1 VHQPIPGNTSWDR
14 VVHYFQSLVQVVW
27 CNSLPQ
33 VVLRTTGC
41 CTTLGDWLADGIR
54 ALFKQTVCSGKTL
67 PRSLPRSCIM
77 SFISQRSQK
86 SQRTGSRSRSRG
98 PSSRSASM
106 GAYGGGGPASSMSQ
120 GGVPGGGVVKL
131 KKQVPS
137 VECKFFDTA
146 LTIPGVV
153 TNWTQIDSNDI
164 LSGIVQGTG
173 PSQRVGRK
181 IKVVGIVVRLGFTVG
196 PGGWCFDL
204 VRDKQCNGVAA
215 TAAQVYSSPLNYGSL
230 PNPFEETRFQF
241 LKRQENFNTAQG
253 TGTECSISFV
263 KKVAMTVEYNGTTGN
278 VADLTSDNVQL
289 YCNNTSAA
297 SPITPISRGFIR
309 VLYTDA

>member
-1 VHQPIPGNTSWDR
+1 
-14 VVHYFQSLVQVVW
+14 
-27 CNSLPQ
+27 
-33 VVLRTTGC
+33 
-41 CTTLGDWLADGIR
+41 
-54 ALFKQTVCSGKTL
+54 
-67 PRSLPRSCIM
+67 
-77 SFISQRSQK
+77 
-86 SQRTGSRSRSRG
+86 
-98 PSSRSASM
+98 
-106 GAYGGGGPASSMSQ
+106 MSQ

-146 LTIPGVV
+146 INTAGV
-153 TNWTQIDSNDI
+153 TNTWTQIDSNDI

-181 IKVVGIVVRLGFTVG
+181 IKVVGFVVRYGFSVNAG
-196 PGGWCFDL
+196 AWCFDL

-215 TAAQVYSSPLNYGSL
+215 TAAQIYSVPNRYGTL

-241 LKRQENFNTAQG
+241 LKRQENFNSAQAL
-253 TGTECSISFV
+253 TLSSVNNAVTDCCISFV
-263 KKVAMTVEYNGTTGN
+263 KKCSIMVEYNGTTGG

-289 YCNNTSAA
+289 YCNSTNVGAPFTDV
-297 SPITPISRGFIR
+297 PITPITTGTIR